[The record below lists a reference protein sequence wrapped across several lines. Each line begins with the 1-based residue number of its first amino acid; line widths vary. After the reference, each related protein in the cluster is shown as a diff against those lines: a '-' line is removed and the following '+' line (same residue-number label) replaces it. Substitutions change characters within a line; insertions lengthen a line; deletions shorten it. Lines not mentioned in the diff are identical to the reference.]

1 MEPQGP
7 RFLTGMIRLANRIDL
22 YNFGRWLVL
31 ALIIGVVAGLGAAL
45 LTWGVE
51 GVADLLHH
59 RVVGFEAPGH
69 GVTESGG
76 WSPAKR
82 PWLLLLVLPGAGLL
96 VGWIVTT
103 FAPEAEG
110 HGTDAVINAYHR
122 KGAILRP
129 RVIPIKLLASALT
142 IGSGG
147 SAGREGP
154 VAHISAAFA
163 SYLSQ
168 LLHLPTLDRRILVIS
183 GMAAGIGGMFRA
195 PLGAAIFAIE
205 VLYSENDYESEALIP
220 AIMSS
225 IVAYVVNASLTGWH
239 PMFRTDIEQ
248 FTSPRELLA
257 YLLLGIV
264 LAVVGVVYVKVFYG
278 MRDQVFRKLP
288 VPAMVKPAVG
298 GLLVALLAL
307 VVPQVMSGGY
317 GWLQLTLDGALP
329 LKMLLLL
336 LPAKILA
343 TSFTISSGGSGGV
356 FAPSLVIGGVTG
368 AVFAAAAE
376 RFAPGFAPAT
386 AACVLVGM
394 GGFFAGV
401 AKVPIA
407 SLIMVAEMSG
417 SYNLLVP
424 LMLVSSVV
432 FLLMRGVSIYEAQ
445 VPTRIDS
452 PAHLGELQ
460 MDVLERL
467 TVREVMDTEQELI
480 TVSPGT
486 PFDRIIEII
495 AETEQ
500 HAFPVVDDEGLV
512 IGLFSMTDVR
522 RMMAS
527 PDVWSVL
534 VASDFSVAAA
544 TMAFLELDDDLHT
557 AVRRFTAFRHENLP
571 VLSAPPPSRVEGMLS
586 YQRVL
591 EVYDEE
597 IHRLQSEHEQVDS

>member
-1 MEPQGP
+1 VEPQGP
-7 RFLTGMIRLANRIDL
+7 RFVTALVQLANRIDL
-22 YNFGRWLVL
+22 YNFGRWIVL
-31 ALIIGVVAGLGAAL
+31 ALIIGVVAGLGAAV
-45 LTWGVE
+45 LTWGVD
-51 GVADLLHH
+51 GVAGVLQH

-69 GVTESGG
+69 GVTDTGG
-76 WSPAKR
+76 WQPPKR

-122 KGAILRP
+122 KGALLRP
-129 RVIPIKLLASALT
+129 RIIPIKLLASALT

-154 VAHISAAFA
+154 VAQISAGFA
-163 SYLSQ
+163 SYLAQ
-168 LLHLPTLDRRILVIS
+168 LLRLPTLDRRILVIC

-195 PLGAAIFAIE
+195 PLGAALFAIE

-239 PMFRTDIEQ
+239 PIFRTDIEQ
-248 FTSPRELLA
+248 FTSPRELIA
-257 YLLLGIV
+257 YLVLGFV
-264 LAVVGVVYVKVFYG
+264 LAVVGVIYVKVFYG
-278 MRDQVFRKLP
+278 MRDTVFAKLP
-288 VPAMVKPAVG
+288 VPAVVKPAIG

-329 LKMLLLL
+329 LKILLLL

-376 RFAPGFAPAT
+376 RVTPGFAPAT

-424 LMLVSSVV
+424 LMLVCSIV

-452 PAHLGELQ
+452 PAHIGELQ
-460 MDVLERL
+460 MDVLEKL
-467 TVREVMDTEQELI
+467 TVREVLDIEQELI
-480 TVSPGT
+480 TVTPGT
-486 PFDRIIEII
+486 PFDRILELV
-495 AETEQ
+495 ASSEQ
-500 HAFPVVDDEGLV
+500 HAFPVVDDEGIV
-512 IGLFSMTDVR
+512 IGLFSVTDVR

-534 VASDFSVAAA
+534 VASDLSVAAA
-544 TMAFLELDDDLHT
+544 TMAYLELDDDLHT

-571 VLSAPPPSRVEGMLS
+571 VLLAPPPSMPVGMLS

-597 IHRLQSEHEQVDS
+597 IQRLQAEHEEVDS

>member
-1 MEPQGP
+1 VELQSP
-7 RFLTGMIRLANRIDL
+7 RFLTSLGRLATRIDL

-31 ALIIGVVAGLGAAL
+31 ALLIGVVAGLGAAV

-51 GVADLLHH
+51 GVSGLLLN

-69 GVTESGG
+69 GVTDGGG
-76 WSPAKR
+76 WHLPER

-96 VGWIVTT
+96 VGWIVTR

-110 HGTDAVINAYHR
+110 HGTDAVINAYHQ

-129 RVIPIKLLASALT
+129 RIIPIKLLASALT

-154 VAHISAAFA
+154 VAHISAGFA

-168 LLHLPTLDRRILVIS
+168 LLRLPTLDRRILVIC

-195 PLGAAIFAIE
+195 PLGAALFAIE

-239 PMFRTDIEQ
+239 PIFETHIEQ
-248 FTSPRELLA
+248 FTAPRELLA
-257 YLLLGIV
+257 YMVLGIV
-264 LAVVGVVYVKVFYG
+264 LAVVGFIYIKVFYG
-278 MRDQVFRKLP
+278 MRDLVFAKLP
-288 VPAMVKPAVG
+288 VPRMVKPAIG

-317 GWLQLTLDGALP
+317 GWLQLTIDGALP
-329 LKMLLLL
+329 LKILLLL

-376 RFAPGFAPAT
+376 RIAPGFAPAT

-424 LMLVSSVV
+424 LMLVCSVV

-452 PAHLGELQ
+452 PAHIGELQ
-460 MDVLERL
+460 MDVLEKL
-467 TVREVMDTEQELI
+467 TVREVVDQEQELV
-480 TVSPGT
+480 TFSPGT
-486 PFDRIIEII
+486 PFERILEVV
-495 AETEQ
+495 APSEQ
-500 HAFPVVDDEGLV
+500 HAFPVVDAEGLV

-527 PDVWSVL
+527 PDVWSLL
-534 VASDFSVAAA
+534 VASDLSVAAS
-544 TMAFLELDDDLHT
+544 TMAFLELDNDLHT
-557 AVRRFTAFRHENLP
+557 AVRVFTAFRHENLP
-571 VLSAPPPSRVEGMLS
+571 VLSGPPPSLAIGMLS

-597 IHRLQSEHEQVDS
+597 VHRLRSEHEHVDS

>member
-1 MEPQGP
+1 MKPQP
-7 RFLTGMIRLANRIDL
+7 FRVVTSLVRLAHRIDL
-22 YNFGRWLVL
+22 YNFGRWLAL
-31 ALIIGVVAGLGAAL
+31 ALLIGIVAGLGAAL
-45 LTWGVE
+45 LTWSVD
-51 GVADLLHH
+51 GVASLLHH

-69 GVTESGG
+69 GATGAGS
-76 WSPAKR
+76 WQPPQR

-110 HGTDAVINAYHR
+110 HGTDAVIAAYHR
-122 KGAILRP
+122 QGAALHWRI
-129 RVIPIKLLASALT
+129 IPTKLIASALT

-154 VAHISAAFA
+154 VAHISAGFA
-163 SYLSQ
+163 SFLAQ
-168 LLHLPTLDRRILVIS
+168 LLKLPTLDRRILVIC

-195 PLGAAIFAIE
+195 PLGAALFAIE

-239 PMFRTDIEQ
+239 PIFATHVPQ

-264 LAVVGVVYVKVFYG
+264 LALVGVVYVRVFYG
-278 MRDQVFRKLP
+278 MRDNVFARLP
-288 VPAMVKPAVG
+288 VPAMVKPAIG
-298 GLLVALLAL
+298 GLLLALLAL
-307 VVPQVMSGGY
+307 VVPQVMAGGY
-317 GWLQLTLDGALP
+317 GWIQLTLDGGMP
-329 LKMLLLL
+329 LGILLMLI
-336 LPAKILA
+336 PAKILA

-368 AVFAAAAE
+368 AVFAAALE
-376 RFAPGFAPAT
+376 RLAPGFAPAT

-424 LMLVSSVV
+424 LMLVCSVT
-432 FLLMRGVSIYEAQ
+432 FLLTRGVSIYEAQ

-452 PAHLGELQ
+452 PAHIGELQ
-460 MDVLERL
+460 LDILEKL
-467 TVREVMDTEQELI
+467 TVREVLEPGQELI
-480 TVSPGT
+480 TVAPGT
-486 PFDRIIEII
+486 PFGRIIELV
-495 AETEQ
+495 AETDQ
-500 HAFPVVDDEGLV
+500 HAFPVVDDDGLV
-512 IGLFSMTDVR
+512 VGLFSMTDVR
-522 RMMAS
+522 RMMAT
-527 PDVWSVL
+527 PEVWSLL
-534 VASDFSVAAA
+534 VATDLSVSAS
-544 TMAFLELDDDLHT
+544 TMAYLEPGDDLHT

-571 VLSAPPPSRVEGMLS
+571 VLASPPPSKVVGMLS

-591 EVYDEE
+591 EAYDEE
-597 IHRLQSEHEQVDS
+597 IHRLQATHGETGD